1 MKLDNYGKYVL
12 DDGQRGKIGQR
23 LKEYVDAGL
32 SERSGRS
39 TRWEENMLNY
49 EGQNDFAV
57 PFLDGATCP
66 SFNIVGPRVNALV
79 DNMVGHITTM
89 SPMMIAEMRGSTDRL
104 EDVEEC
110 VGFFQDL
117 AYLDMKLRQIGTLAA
132 IFGIAFT
139 CTTYDNVVEGIHG
152 LQIGQSATIAPG
164 DTRIAYSGLHIGVI
178 SPQDFIVVRSAN
190 CDLQT
195 SPCHGHKTSILRRD
209 VKVKQ
214 LIGRYY
220 ETPELSME
228 SQPWKVTDQ
237 SDKITPADTGN
248 TLDEPIA
255 HYSLILRAKP
265 SELFLAEPTTN
276 EAEMLFDAQF
286 AYEDAQLLSLKPYRL
301 KKSRY
306 TAWRLKTPMPGNIWP
321 AGSVAN
327 DLQALQSTF
336 NHLTALQIF
345 GGYAHAF
352 PAVATNGN
360 PNQSKKLSPNQL
372 VFMDGTEIE
381 VITNDFKGDWIPAAK
396 EAIER
401 LADAQV
407 GVSQGGLAQEFSA
420 NTTAT
425 EVEQVSAGQSVRLQ
439 GYGAQFS
446 VGLEELTSLCCEILY
461 LEREF
466 WSRGLYGDQIKVTP
480 ELIEDLAK
488 PIRWTVTGKRPDST
502 PRSMLEKYKL
512 LLQMANSG
520 QEAGGIA
527 EMAAA
532 FMAELG
538 IAPEIIEQFMTSAQG
553 MEGPFD
559 VAELYKSI
567 VNNLQLPNASKVF
580 RKEQNEP
587 TQPEPSGPGTPT
599 PIGNASEPGL
609 AFAQALGGFADQ
621 GANQFASVN

>member
-1 MKLDNYGKYVL
+1 MKLDPYGKYVL

-23 LKEYVDAGL
+23 LREYVDAAL
-32 SERSGRS
+32 SERKGRDS
-39 TRWEENMLNY
+39 RWTENLRNY
-49 EGQNDFAV
+49 HGQNDFAV
-57 PFLDGATCP
+57 PFLDGTTCP

-117 AYLDMKLRQIGTLAA
+117 AYLDMKLRQTATIAA

-139 CTTYDNVVEGIHG
+139 CTTYDHITEGIHG
-152 LQIGQSATIAPG
+152 LPMGEGAITDPSQ
-164 DTRIAYSGLHIGVI
+164 RVAYSGLHIAVI
-178 SPQDFIVVRSAN
+178 SPEDFVVVRSAN
-190 CDLQT
+190 CDLQS
-195 SPCHGHKTSILRRD
+195 SPCHGHKQSILRRD
-209 VKVKQ
+209 VKIKQ
-214 LIGRYY
+214 TLGRYY

-237 SDKITPADTGN
+237 ADKIAPADTGN
-248 TLDEPIA
+248 DLDEPIA

-265 SELFLAEPTTN
+265 SELYLQEPTKN
-276 EAEMLFDAQF
+276 EAEMLFDAAF
-286 AYEDAQLLSLKPYRL
+286 AYEDSQLLCLKPYRPR
-301 KKSRY
+301 KTRY
-306 TAWRLKTPMPGNIWP
+306 TAYRLKTPMPGNIWP
-321 AGSVAN
+321 EGSVAN
-327 DLQALQSTF
+327 DLQTLQSF
-336 NHLTALQIF
+336 YNHLTALEIF

-360 PNQSKKLSPNQL
+360 ANQSKTLSPNQM

-381 VITNDFKGDWIPAAK
+381 VITNDFKGDWIPGAK
-396 EAIER
+396 ESIER

-425 EVEQVSAGQSVRLQ
+425 EVEQVSAGQSVRLR
-439 GYGAQFS
+439 GYASQFA
-446 VGLEELTSLCCEILY
+446 VGLEELTSLCCEILSI
-461 LEREF
+461 EQNF
-466 WSRGLYGDQIKVTP
+466 WASGIYGDQVKVTP
-480 ELIEDLAK
+480 ELLQDLAK

-512 LLQMANSG
+512 LLQMAQG
-520 QEAGGIA
+520 GGEPAGVA

-538 IAPEIIEQFMTSAQG
+538 IAPEIIEQFSMSAQG
-553 MEGPFD
+553 MSGPFD

-567 VNNLQLPNASKVF
+567 VNNLQLPNSSKIF
-580 RKEQNEP
+580 KQESNEP
-587 TQPEPSGPGTPT
+587 IQPEPQGPGTPA
-599 PIGNASEPGL
+599 IGGDASAPGL
-609 AFAQALGGFADQ
+609 AFAQALGGGASQSAD
-621 GANQFASVN
+621 GLAFSD